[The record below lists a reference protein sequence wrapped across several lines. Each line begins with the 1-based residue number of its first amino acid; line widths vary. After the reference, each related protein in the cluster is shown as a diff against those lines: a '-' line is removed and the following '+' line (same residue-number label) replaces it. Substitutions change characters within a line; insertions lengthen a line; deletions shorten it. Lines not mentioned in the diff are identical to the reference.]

1 MKLIKVENEQLFI
14 KLAEEYGL
22 IQSECDYCGLYA
34 GDEEFRFVVV
44 MPEIEM
50 EDNNND

>member
-22 IQSECDYCGLYA
+22 IQSECDYCYLYA
-34 GDEEFRFVVV
+34 GVLDYGFVIV
-44 MPEIEM
+44 MPEMEM
-50 EDNNND
+50 EEEDND

>member
-22 IQSECDYCGLYA
+22 IQSECDYCDLYA
-34 GDEEFRFVVV
+34 VG
-44 MPEIEM
+44 
-50 EDNNND
+50 